1 MKTIYYLF
9 LIFTFSLFACGS
21 IKEKSGKSPLTISP
35 VHPELF
41 VNQKTDPYTIR
52 VKYTLN
58 IPADFLSAK
67 DRLVY
72 VPRIIAPGHEYALKP
87 LVVSGSKFRKKHR
100 KLGENSLPSVNI
112 SEGRKFQWI
121 ERNMQIEID
130 EVVPFQ
136 LWMTQAKLLGTAI
149 VETRHTVKTFTQTVA
164 NGIVYIPLG
173 PGPVRVKYVEKEIP
187 VSQEMIFYF
196 RYPVNVSF
204 LYPDLSDNLEQLN
217 KLGDLLLQIKH
228 SPSQTLDRI
237 VITGMSSPDGSLAYN
252 ERLSMKRANNFL
264 QYLENTSG
272 PFNIRI
278 EVRTEPQDW
287 QGFLKLVEE
296 SDIPDK
302 KAVLS
307 ILNSDRTAQQ
317 KNKALQQLPHYK
329 YLFEHIYPQL
339 QQTSCSVYYTTTMIK
354 TIPVPE

>member
-1 MKTIYYLF
+1 
-9 LIFTFSLFACGS
+9 
-21 IKEKSGKSPLTISP
+21 
-35 VHPELF
+35 
-41 VNQKTDPYTIR
+41 
-52 VKYTLN
+52 
-58 IPADFLSAK
+58 
-67 DRLVY
+67 
-72 VPRIIAPGHEYALKP
+72 
-87 LVVSGSKFRKKHR
+87 
-100 KLGENSLPSVNI
+100 
-112 SEGRKFQWI
+112 
-121 ERNMQIEID
+121 
-130 EVVPFQ
+130 
-136 LWMTQAKLLGTAI
+136 
-149 VETRHTVKTFTQTVA
+149 
-164 NGIVYIPLG
+164 
-173 PGPVRVKYVEKEIP
+173 
-187 VSQEMIFYF
+187 MIFYF

-287 QGFLKLVEE
+287 QGFLKLVEK

-329 YLFEHIYPQL
+329 YLLEHIYPQL

>member
-1 MKTIYYLF
+1 
-9 LIFTFSLFACGS
+9 
-21 IKEKSGKSPLTISP
+21 
-35 VHPELF
+35 
-41 VNQKTDPYTIR
+41 
-52 VKYTLN
+52 
-58 IPADFLSAK
+58 
-67 DRLVY
+67 
-72 VPRIIAPGHEYALKP
+72 
-87 LVVSGSKFRKKHR
+87 
-100 KLGENSLPSVNI
+100 
-112 SEGRKFQWI
+112 
-121 ERNMQIEID
+121 MQIEID

-187 VSQEMIFYF
+187 VSQEMIFYY

-204 LYPDLSDNLEQLN
+204 LYPYLSDNLEQLN

-278 EVRTEPQDW
+278 EVRTEPQGW
-287 QGFLKLVEE
+287 QGFLKLVEK
-296 SDIPDK
+296 SDIPDN

-329 YLFEHIYPQL
+329 YLLEHIYPQL

-354 TIPVPE
+354 TITIPE